1 MNNFSGVNVS
11 GKFDVII
18 AGGGPTGST
27 AATILAGK
35 GFKVALIDKAAFP
48 RKKLCGGL
56 LTYKATE
63 VLNKIFGCDVDFLK
77 EKGIINFESPE
88 YSINYREYNIRDAE
102 SSIPFRFVDRIDF
115 DYFLLQKAANAGAH
129 IFTGEEI
136 KKCNYQEAEVK
147 TASNKIFKGKYLLG
161 ADGVHSTIRSFLP
174 YDRKKW
180 RDDMAST
187 IEIIFDEKDYPRKV
201 TKPELYIGHL
211 RAGYIWVF
219 PAKGKVVTGIGALK
233 RCTKDFKKTYMDF
246 LRSQGISDPESM
258 HMQGYPLPYGNF
270 MENPC
275 FGRTILAGD
284 AAGLVEPLFGEG
296 IFYAI
301 QTGRYAAESIAR
313 AITENTTPDKFY
325 IERLEKYVFPELRY
339 SNRLRWTLFYSQP
352 LLKHMSFK
360 MMFKSMPRILA
371 DMVHGV
377 RSYKFLLK
385 KKWD

>member
-1 MNNFSGVNVS
+1 MS

-27 AATILAGK
+27 AATVLAAK
-35 GFKVALIDKAAFP
+35 GFKVALIDKAEFP

-56 LTYKATE
+56 LTFKATE
-63 VLNKIFGCDVDFLK
+63 VLNKIFECDVDCLK
-77 EKGIINFESPE
+77 EKGIINYESPE
-88 YSINYREYNIRDAE
+88 YSINYRDYNIRDAE
-102 SSIPFRFVDRIDF
+102 SSIPFRFVDRMEF

-136 KKCNYQEAEVK
+136 ISCNYHDAEIK
-147 TASNKIFKGKYLLG
+147 TASNRIFRGKYLIG
-161 ADGVHSTIRSFLP
+161 ADGVHSTIRSYLP
-174 YDRKKW
+174 YDKKKW
-180 RDDMAST
+180 RNDMAST

-201 TKPELYIGHL
+201 SKPELYIGHL

-233 RCTKDFKKTYMDF
+233 RCTENFKKTYMDF
-246 LRSQGISDPESM
+246 LRKQGISNPESL

-275 FGRTILAGD
+275 FGHTLLAGA
-284 AAGLVEPLFGEG
+284 AAGLVAPLFGEG
-296 IFYAI
+296 IFYAM

-313 AITENTTPDKFY
+313 GINENTSPDKFY
-325 IERLEKYVFPELRY
+325 LERLEKYVLPELRY

-360 MMFKSMPRILA
+360 VAFKSMPRILA

-385 KKWD
+385 KHWD